1 MKEDTL
7 CVAAVLLWIHES
19 LLFRKV
25 CVASLRILKLEKK
38 EREEIGRVFNTKTM
52 IAKLS
57 LDHYISQA
65 LEA

>member
-7 CVAAVLLWIHES
+7 CAAAVLLWIHES

-38 EREEIGRVFNTKTM
+38 ERERRDREGF
-52 IAKLS
+52 
-57 LDHYISQA
+57 
-65 LEA
+65 